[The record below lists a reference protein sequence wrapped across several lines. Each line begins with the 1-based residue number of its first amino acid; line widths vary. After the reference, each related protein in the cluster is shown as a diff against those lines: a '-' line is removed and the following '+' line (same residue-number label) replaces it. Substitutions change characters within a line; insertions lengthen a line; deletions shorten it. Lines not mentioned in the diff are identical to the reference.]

1 MKHFD
6 SIYKR
11 TVNELNSRL
20 GNIQINVRCLKLFLA
35 ILALLMFTLI
45 GVVVFFAV
53 FGKFQ
58 VQTESWPDN
67 CPPLVIIMSVC
78 SKNTPC
84 QVKISRF

>member
-1 MKHFD
+1 MKPYD

-45 GVVVFFAV
+45 GVVVFV
-53 FGKFQ
+53 VIFGKFRKFKLYLG
-58 VQTESWPDN
+58 P
-67 CPPLVIIMSVC
+67 IIVH
-78 SKNTPC
+78 
-84 QVKISRF
+84 FL